1 MRFLQPDLVHWILA
15 LPLLVGLA
23 ILHRV
28 SRLAFRR
35 RARIATRF
43 QPLSRRST
51 GLRDAVTLAASLVT
65 AGALVFALMRPQ
77 MLLTHQIP
85 EYQRQ
90 DLVIML
96 DRSVSMQAHDI
107 RPSRAARAALEIR
120 NFLRH
125 KPDGLDRVALVGF
138 AESAVVLSYLT
149 QDLDSMLFYVDWM
162 DQDRTPLFGTNLGAA
177 LTSAMDVVKKD
188 DRPTQK
194 LFLILSDG
202 EDYGSDLR
210 NALVAARTAGYRIN
224 CIGIGSDDAV
234 PIPLRGE
241 DGKETPLRDD
251 DGHAVITRFSET
263 TLRDIATATGGRYQ
277 RSSTGDDLQRALA
290 GLVSGERR
298 LTGWR
303 AVTDYR
309 DLYPL
314 GLLVAALAAAGL
326 LLLM

>member
-1 MRFLQPDLVHWILA
+1 MRFLQPDFAHWILA

-23 ILHRV
+23 ILHHACR
-28 SRLAFRR
+28 RAFRR

-43 QPLSRRST
+43 QPLSRRTT
-51 GLRDAVTLAASLVT
+51 GVRDAAALVASLIT

-77 MLLTHQIP
+77 MLLTRQTP

-125 KPDGLDRVALVGF
+125 KPEGLDRVALVGF

-177 LTSAMDVVKKD
+177 LTSAMDIVRKD
-188 DRPTQK
+188 NRPTQK
-194 LFLILSDG
+194 LFLVLSDG
-202 EDYGSDLR
+202 EDYGTDLR

-234 PIPLRGE
+234 TIPLRGE
-241 DGKETPLRDD
+241 DGRETPLRDD

-277 RSSTGDDLQRALA
+277 RSSTGDDLQHALA

-303 AVTDYR
+303 ATTNYR

-314 GLLVAALAAAGL
+314 GLLVAAIAGGAL